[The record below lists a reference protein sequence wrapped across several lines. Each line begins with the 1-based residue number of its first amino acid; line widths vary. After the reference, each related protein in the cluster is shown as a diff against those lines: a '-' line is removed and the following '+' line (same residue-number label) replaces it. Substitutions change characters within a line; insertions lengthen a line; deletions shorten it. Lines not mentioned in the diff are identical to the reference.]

1 MYHVDEISPRL
12 GVPKH
17 GRQVR
22 SLAVRDQGRHGDL
35 RVRVGQALIQVL
47 CYFYL
52 YGHSPYVS
60 VEKMRDTCIHIK
72 NCTFGNI
79 RRNIMKR

>member
-1 MYHVDEISPRL
+1 MKHMYHVDEISPCL

-22 SLAVRDQGRHGDL
+22 SLAVRDRGRHGDL

-60 VEKMRDTCIHIK
+60 VEKNERHLHPYK
-72 NCTFGNI
+72 ELYFW
-79 RRNIMKR
+79 